1 MYVCSQTSGC
11 SNLVLYYL
19 AEQRDALHLVGE
31 GGGGRGGEEERRRR
45 GGEEEDKRRRGEGIR
60 YIYMCRWL
68 AASRSLLSVWHPQKA
83 TDDGMLCGVG
93 RNICSLV
100 FSNGSMAPGS
110 SKSATTNGREERE
123 EIGVENNLAFIGGQS
138 HSLHYM

>member
-11 SNLVLYYL
+11 SNEVLYYL

-31 GGGGRGGEEERRRR
+31 GGRGERRGEEERRR
-45 GGEEEDKRRRGEGIR
+45 GGEEKRRRRPI

-83 TDDGMLCGVG
+83 TDDGMLCCVG

-100 FSNGSMAPGS
+100 FSNGSMAPGF
-110 SKSATTNGREERE
+110 SKSATTSGREERE
-123 EIGVENNLAFIGGQS
+123 RKLG
-138 HSLHYM
+138 